1 MTTTQQTA
9 ANLRRKKQ
17 EGSTV
22 TSVAGDVIDVTRKL
36 MILDPQILVE
46 NRIVTELCGLLEA
59 DHAVL
64 LLRDDDGKLLI
75 QAERLNEDQHRE
87 MAVSQTV
94 LKLVLDTGEAF
105 YSPNALKDER
115 LMGGDSVVAL
125 DLQAVAATPL
135 IGSSGT
141 IIGVLYLATYGQ
153 HSHPPRLAAE
163 ENLPLLQ
170 AVANVAA
177 TALENA
183 WLYSNDQQFISH
195 RQQIEARVGTPAVSE
210 EELLAHG
217 LGGYLTYLRIRSG
230 YSMREVEELTK
241 RKIKKSWLSRA
252 ERGDIGEPIEQQ
264 SRLIILA
271 KLFNAPPEQLLLMA
285 GLDMSV
291 EFPASF
297 QWAEETIRQHP
308 EAISLIHKVST
319 CDPTHQNQLISL
331 LNHNCDWFMENL
343 PSKNKNP

>member
-1 MTTTQQTA
+1 MTSSQQTV
-9 ANLRRKKQ
+9 ANLRRRKQ
-17 EGSTV
+17 GSTA
-22 TSVAGDVIDVTRKL
+22 TSFAGDVIDVTRKL
-36 MILDPQILVE
+36 MILDPKILVE
-46 NRIVTELCGLLEA
+46 DRIVTELCGLMEA

-64 LLRDDDGKLLI
+64 LLRDDDGKLSV
-75 QAERLNEDQHRE
+75 QAEHLNETGQHRE

-94 LKLVLDTGEAF
+94 LKLVLDTGELF

-115 LMGGDSVVAL
+115 LVGGKSVVAL

-135 IGSSGT
+135 IGSSST

-153 HSHPPRLAAE
+153 HSPPSRLAAE

-170 AVANVAA
+170 AIANVAA

-183 WLYSNDQQFISH
+183 WLYSHDQQLISH

-217 LGGYLTYLRIRSG
+217 LGGYLTYLRTRSG
-230 YSMREVEELTK
+230 YSMREVDELTN

-271 KLFNAPPEQLLLMA
+271 KLYNAPPEQLLLMA

-297 QWAEETIRQHP
+297 QWAEKTVRQHP
-308 EAISLIHKVST
+308 ETISLIHKVAT
-319 CDPTHQNQLISL
+319 CDPTHQKRLISL
-331 LNHNCDWFMENL
+331 LNHNCDWFLENI
-343 PSKNKNP
+343 PEDKGQ

>member
-1 MTTTQQTA
+1 MTTAQQTA
-9 ANLRRKKQ
+9 ASLRRKKDT
-17 EGSTV
+17 STA
-22 TSVAGDVIDVTRKL
+22 TSFVGDVIDVTRKL

-46 NRIVTELCGLLEA
+46 DRIVTELCGLLEA

-64 LLRDDDGKLLI
+64 LLRDDDGKLSI

-94 LKLVLDTGEAF
+94 LKLVLDTGESF
-105 YSPNALKDER
+105 YSPNALEDER
-115 LMGGDSVVAL
+115 LVGGESVVAL

-153 HSHPPRLAAE
+153 HSPPRRLAAE

-183 WLYSNDQQFISH
+183 WLYSHDQQLISH
-195 RQQIEARVGTPAVSE
+195 RQQIEARVGSPAVSE

-230 YSMREVEELTK
+230 YSMREVDELTN

-264 SRLIILA
+264 SRLIVLA
-271 KLFNAPPEQLLLMA
+271 KLYNAPPEQLLLMA

-308 EAISLIHKVST
+308 EVISLIHKVAT
-319 CDPTHQNQLISL
+319 CDPAHQKRLISL
-331 LNHNCDWFMENL
+331 LNHNCDWFLENL
-343 PSKNKNP
+343 SSKNKNS